1 MNSIK
6 SLESI
11 DLFKLLKSVVAEAE
25 KKSKQTKSI
34 TKTTTKKSGSMPKG
48 AVPHQLKKPRAWVEY
63 TLKNALENGWES
75 FTILQKKKDK
85 ETNIVT
91 EEHIEMSGSILHNGS
106 HIYENSI
113 TDKFPDGKRVIHKE
127 AMSLSKQ
134 RKGTSHSTYAEFDA
148 QYIDDTPDDKSVIS
162 STSSKKIVEKK
173 TQAEKEAES
182 EAKKVAKVIEKE
194 ANKVEKET
202 EKRLKKAS
210 VVAAKEVVTKEVVT
224 KDVVTKDVATKE
236 VVRKEVAAKEV
247 VKTVVAKKKPVI
259 KTPEPEVTVKEVV
272 KTVVPK
278 KKDASNEI
286 PDDGMVH
293 PWTYKTKKYLRNADG
308 ETWTV
313 GVDGAVGTWVG
324 IFKDNKID
332 TSAPEPVFDDE
343 E

>member
-1 MNSIK
+1 MSSETTPITMDNILNSIK
-6 SLESI
+6 TLESI

-113 TDKFPDGKRVIHKE
+113 TDKFPDGKWVNHKE

-173 TQAEKEAES
+173 TRAEKEAES
-182 EAKKVAKVIEKE
+182 EAKKVAKGIEKE
-194 ANKVEKET
+194 ANKANKVEKET

-224 KDVVTKDVATKE
+224 K
-236 VVRKEVAAKEV
+236 EV

-259 KTPEPEVTVKEVV
+259 KTPEPEVTVKE
-272 KTVVPK
+272 
-278 KKDASNEI
+278 
-286 PDDGMVH
+286 
-293 PWTYKTKKYLRNADG
+293 
-308 ETWTV
+308 
-313 GVDGAVGTWVG
+313 
-324 IFKDNKID
+324 
-332 TSAPEPVFDDE
+332 
-343 E
+343 